1 MAGEWIKVDKTLLEK
16 PEVLALADR
25 TGLSVGHV
33 VATLLAFWAW
43 ADDHTTDGTLPH
55 VTPERLALLLAKHL
69 GAVTSVVG
77 GATRGATVAPRVA
90 PPARAT
96 EAPRGATGAPPPDD
110 VAPRG
115 ATEARHAS
123 DQHLIAQ
130 VFVDALK
137 EVGWVQFDEK
147 GAKVPAFD
155 SHFTQTSKERAQKR
169 LRQARYRATRGATRG
184 ATVAPPW
191 RAVAPLEGEREYKN
205 TPLPPCGSEGGAT
218 RGATHPF
225 PEEGSKNQET
235 EKTKTE
241 SLILPVERY
250 TASDRPDLAAAAG
263 RVVERY
269 HQRVQPATRAHAG
282 GVTAVIRLL
291 ANGETEAQLL
301 AAADRFGVFVGEQ
314 NRRAEMRP
322 SAASFFR
329 PDGQWSD
336 MLAAATKAAAPLTAM
351 ERVMATND
359 SGIQDAY
366 GNLLDAAAG
375 RKHPAARPG
384 WGLKPDGSMDL
395 EWMEARCA
403 LPLQRARRKGLPPI
417 WRGESATWDDVVGLI
432 RWENEK
438 PTEESM
444 QAARE
449 RIEARQRA
457 RTAGGAA

>member
-169 LRQARYRATRGATRG
+169 LRQARYR
-184 ATVAPPW
+184 
-191 RAVAPLEGEREYKN
+191 
-205 TPLPPCGSEGGAT
+205 
-218 RGATHPF
+218 ATHPF